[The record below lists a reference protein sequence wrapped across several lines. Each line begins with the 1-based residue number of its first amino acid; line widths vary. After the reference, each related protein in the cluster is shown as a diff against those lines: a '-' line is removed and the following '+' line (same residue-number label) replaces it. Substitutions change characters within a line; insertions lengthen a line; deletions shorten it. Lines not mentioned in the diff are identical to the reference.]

1 MAEYRVT
8 INGTQRSLSAEPEM
22 PLLWALRDL
31 LSLTGTKYGCGVG
44 VCGACTIREGTATVR
59 ACRLTVAEAT
69 GRSFVTIEG
78 LAAADAG
85 GKDLQSAWIERDVA
99 HCGYC
104 QPAMLLAASA
114 LLARGAAVDDQ
125 TIREALGDQLCR
137 CGSYPRI
144 LRAVQDAVLRTSRK

>member
-1 MAEYRVT
+1 VPDYRLT
-8 INGTQRSLSAEPEM
+8 INGSSRTVSAEPDM

-44 VCGACTIREGTATVR
+44 LCGACTIREGNVTVR
-59 ACRLTVAEAT
+59 SCQVTVAEAA

-78 LAAADAG
+78 LAEAG
-85 GKDLQSAWIERDVA
+85 GQGLQDAWIEGDVA

-104 QPAMLLAASA
+104 QPGMLLAASA
-114 LLARGAAVDDQ
+114 LLARDPAADEAA
-125 TIREALGDQLCR
+125 IRQALDDQLCR

-144 LRAVQDAVLRTSRK
+144 LRAILDATRRGSRG

>member
-1 MAEYRVT
+1 MATYRVT
-8 INGTQRSLSAEPEM
+8 INGTQRTVDAEPDM

-31 LSLTGTKYGCGVG
+31 LALTGTKYGCGVG
-44 VCGACTIREGTATVR
+44 ICGACTIREGTATVR
-59 ACRLTVAEAT
+59 ACQVTMAEAA
-69 GRSFVTIEG
+69 GRSFITIEG
-78 LAAADAG
+78 LAEADARG
-85 GKDLQSAWIERDVA
+85 RDLQQAWIERDVA

-125 TIREALGDQLCR
+125 AIRAALDDQLCR

-144 LRAVQDAVLRTSRK
+144 LRAVQEAAQRTGRK